1 MANEKP
7 IMNPPIPREDKP
19 TATVNSDLVGYITG
33 LFEQTQRHID
43 VRLDEM
49 RDESRRRGEE
59 TKGAL
64 ERLAKTDHTLFE
76 QVTGLE
82 SKIGETNKNVAE
94 LASQVKSLQDRER
107 TRDEAVGQARR
118 QLDEFRDWSTKTTE
132 AQIAHGRKVE
142 GALSVVLANDKTQDQ
157 KLDASAAKIDA
168 LVAAKGDEAKAVT
181 QLSSTLAKFTAEV
194 DVKKLAR
201 MAVIGSFVGGFV
213 IAAIVAAVKA
223 ILARFG
229 VHL

>member
-1 MANEKP
+1 MSNEKP
-7 IMNPPIPREDKP
+7 IMSPPIPREDKV
-19 TATVNSDLVGYITG
+19 TSSVNADLVGYITG

-49 RDESRRRGEE
+49 RDESRKRGEQ
-59 TKGAL
+59 TKEAL
-64 ERLAKTDHTLFE
+64 EKLAKTDHTLFE
-76 QVTGLE
+76 KVTELQGWLA
-82 SKIGETNKNVAE
+82 ETNKNVAD
-94 LASQVKSLQDRER
+94 LTNQVKGLQDRER
-107 TRDEAVGQARR
+107 ARDEAVGQARR

-132 AQIAHGRKVE
+132 AQILHGRKVE
-142 GALSVVLANDKTQDQ
+142 GALSVVLANDKAQDK
-157 KLDASAAKIDA
+157 KLDASAEKIDA
-168 LVAAKGDEAKAVT
+168 LVAAKGDEANAVAR
-181 QLSSTLAKFTAEV
+181 LSATLAKFTAEV

-213 IAAIVAAVKA
+213 IALIVAAVKA